1 MNRITPSILAADFL
15 HLSENIQRLEK
26 AGIEKIHLDIM
37 DGNFVPN
44 ISFGPMIIEQI
55 RKVTDLHL
63 ETHLMIFDPE
73 KWIDRF
79 VDAGSDAI
87 IVHLEAT
94 NHPKNCLE
102 KIGRL
107 KIDKGI
113 SIKPNTHIDK
123 IKAFLPMLDI
133 VLLMTVFPGFGG
145 QAYLSDSNRRIEKL
159 RKTIDGTPVD
169 LAIDGGI
176 NTETIEQAIRAGANR
191 CIAGSAVFRDGAIE
205 TNLITLKNLLDSA
218 F

>member
-191 CIAGSAVFRDGAIE
+191 CIAGSAVFRDGDIE

>member
-159 RKTIDGTPVD
+159 RKTINGTPVD

-191 CIAGSAVFRDGAIE
+191 CIAGSAVFRDGDIE